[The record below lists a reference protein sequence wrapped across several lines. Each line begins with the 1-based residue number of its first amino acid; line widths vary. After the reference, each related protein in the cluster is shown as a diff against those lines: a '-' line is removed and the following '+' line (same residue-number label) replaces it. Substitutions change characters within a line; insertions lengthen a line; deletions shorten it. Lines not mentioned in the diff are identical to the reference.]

1 MLTIKVKAI
10 ITAIITIIIAIIF
23 WLFLPEEN
31 TPETLPKGNNT
42 LYVQSNLA
50 GECRAIIT
58 PVLDGVRSPSSE
70 IPCKVQQRSKK

>member
-1 MLTIKVKAI
+1 MLPIRVKAI
-10 ITAIITIIIAIIF
+10 IAAIITIIIVVLI
-23 WLFLPEEN
+23 WLYTPEEN
-31 TPETLPKGNNT
+31 TPETLPKGDNT